1 MLRDLVVFGLNATLI
16 YSLIIIMIMIM
27 IMILIMIM
35 IIMMMII
42 IIIILHRL
50 MIVPNFVCTFQFFIS
65 LGSYV
70 LRVK

>member
-35 IIMMMII
+35 IIIMII